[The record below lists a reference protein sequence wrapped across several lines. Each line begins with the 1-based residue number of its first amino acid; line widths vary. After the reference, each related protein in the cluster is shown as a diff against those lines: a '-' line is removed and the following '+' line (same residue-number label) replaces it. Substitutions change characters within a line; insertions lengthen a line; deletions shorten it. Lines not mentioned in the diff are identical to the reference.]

1 MAITQL
7 FPHSSPDD
15 ELRLVEFGLTSEDF
29 HVAFRPG
36 LSRALNRTELAP
48 PNAAGTDLYN
58 DTFEL
63 LAQILVARGWRK
75 VVITGQSRLI
85 HPDGS
90 LQLALSS
97 AVGVADPDPRVKPK
111 TRRKGP
117 ATQRSLDDDATK
129 ALQPLPLPEWMDEDA
144 LPTKLKDAPFWF
156 VLYERQGNSLDIAL
170 GRPAGMNNAHQVI
183 TWTDGI
189 NIARLNGDDDFAVFD
204 GIDDGGINVPVEP
217 R

>member
-7 FPHSSPDD
+7 LPRSSPDD
-15 ELRLVEFGLTSEDF
+15 ELRLAEFGLTSEDF

-48 PNAAGTDLYN
+48 PNAAGSDLYN

-63 LAQILVARGWRK
+63 LANILVARGWRK
-75 VVITGQSRLI
+75 VVIAGQSRLI
-85 HPDGS
+85 HPDGL

-97 AVGVADPDPRVKPK
+97 AVNVADPDHRVKPK

-117 ATQRSLDDDATK
+117 ATKRSLDVDAIN
-129 ALQPLPLPEWMDEDA
+129 ALQPLPLREWMDEDA

-156 VLYERQGNSLDIAL
+156 VLYERQGTSLDIAL
-170 GRPAGMNNAHQVI
+170 GRPAGMNSADQVV
-183 TWTDGI
+183 TWTDEI
-189 NIARLNGDDDFAVFD
+189 KIARLNGDDDFAVFD
-204 GIDDGGINVPVEP
+204 GTDDGGFDVPVEP